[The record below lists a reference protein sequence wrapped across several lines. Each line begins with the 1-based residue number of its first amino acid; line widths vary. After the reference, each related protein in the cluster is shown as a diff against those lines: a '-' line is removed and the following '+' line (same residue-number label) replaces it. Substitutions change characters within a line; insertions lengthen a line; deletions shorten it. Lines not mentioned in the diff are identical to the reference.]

1 MQLLYLTVAVVRKPA
16 EVRTAVTNSFTEEG
30 KNQMKKMT
38 AMLLVLLMVLAI
50 IACGKEDD
58 KKDSDKKDDKK
69 TEVTPTKK
77 ADDKKDDKKDTEK
90 KYTFP
95 GYTENGTWPDAATW
109 AGMGLPELKVDDAGK
124 VTINTKSYIYPL
136 NAKDGVM
143 FDCHPE
149 TSHFEDLVKTLENAG
164 FVEAE
169 VDTVGDNVWASDYK
183 LEGEPMRITI
193 TETDAGRLI
202 VFIQYQP
209 E

>member
-1 MQLLYLTVAVVRKPA
+1 
-16 EVRTAVTNSFTEEG
+16 
-30 KNQMKKMT
+30 MKKLT
-38 AMLLVLLMVLAI
+38 AMLLVLLMVLAVT
-50 IACGKEDD
+50 ACGKDDD

-69 TEVTPTKK
+69 TEATKAPTKK
-77 ADDKKDDKKDTEK
+77 ADDKKDTEK

-109 AGMGLPELKVDDAGK
+109 AGMGLPELKADDAGK

-149 TSHFEDLVKTLENAG
+149 TSHFADLVKTLENAG
-164 FVEAE
+164 FEEAD

-183 LEGEPMRITI
+183 FEGEPMRITI
-193 TETDAGRLI
+193 TETDSGRLI

>member
-1 MQLLYLTVAVVRKPA
+1 
-16 EVRTAVTNSFTEEG
+16 
-30 KNQMKKMT
+30 MKKMT
-38 AMLLVLLMVLAI
+38 ALLLVLLMVLAI
-50 IACGKEDD
+50 TACGKDDD

-77 ADDKKDDKKDTEK
+77 ADDKKADDKKDTEK

-109 AGMGLPELKVDDAGK
+109 AGMGLPELKADDAGK

-149 TSHFEDLVKTLENAG
+149 TSHFADLVKTLEDAG
-164 FVEAE
+164 FVETE

>member
-1 MQLLYLTVAVVRKPA
+1 MVHLGQGLFQELDHFLSAID
-16 EVRTAVTNSFTEEG
+16 
-30 KNQMKKMT
+30 
-38 AMLLVLLMVLAI
+38 LLVGEHYLI
-50 IACGKEDD
+50 
-58 KKDSDKKDDKK
+58 
-69 TEVTPTKK
+69 VTP
-77 ADDKKDDKKDTEK
+77 
-90 KYTFP
+90 
-95 GYTENGTWPDAATW
+95 AA
-109 AGMGLPELKVDDAGK
+109 DDAGK

-136 NAKDGVM
+136 KAKDGVM

-164 FVEAE
+164 FEEAE
-169 VDTVGDNVWASDYK
+169 VDTVGDNVWASDYT

>member
-1 MQLLYLTVAVVRKPA
+1 
-16 EVRTAVTNSFTEEG
+16 
-30 KNQMKKMT
+30 MKKLI
-38 AMLLVLLMVLAI
+38 AMLLVLMMVLAVA
-50 IACGKEDD
+50 ACGKDDD

-69 TEVTPTKK
+69 NEATKAPTKP

-109 AGMGLPELKVDDAGK
+109 AGMGLPELKADDAGK
-124 VTINTKSYIYPL
+124 VTINSKSYIYPL
-136 NAKDGVM
+136 KAKDGVM

-149 TSHFEDLVKTLENAG
+149 SSHFEDLVKTLEGAG
-164 FVEAE
+164 FEEAD
-169 VDTVGDNVWASDYK
+169 VDTIGDNVWASDYTF
-183 LEGEPMRITI
+183 EGEPMRITI

>member
-1 MQLLYLTVAVVRKPA
+1 
-16 EVRTAVTNSFTEEG
+16 
-30 KNQMKKMT
+30 MKKMI
-38 AMLLVLLMVLAI
+38 AMLLVLMMVLAI
-50 IACGKEDD
+50 AACGKDD
-58 KKDSDKKDDKK
+58 AKNDSDKKDDKK
-69 TEVTPTKK
+69 DDKKNESTTTPTKP
-77 ADDKKDDKKDTEK
+77 ADNKKDEKKDTEK

-109 AGMGLPELKVDDAGK
+109 AGMGLPELKADDAGK

-136 NAKDGVM
+136 KAKDGVM

-164 FVEAE
+164 FEEAE
-169 VDTVGDNVWASDYK
+169 VDTVGDNVWASDYT